1 MSQLIIGLRVLKRQG
16 LYGLMAVLGLAIGLA
31 VAITALLYTW
41 QETHYDS
48 HIPRSDRIFLID
60 SKITVP
66 GRTESVVATVPGALS
81 EALRGVVPGLEDT
94 ARLWRQWSSI
104 RIDDRF
110 NFNLQVIGVE
120 SGWVEMIDLPMVSG
134 TSSTFGDDTS
144 SVLISEAMATRL
156 YGDQVAVGQTFEL
169 DQNAMVVTGVYRNFP
184 TASHMVADVIIPIKA
199 AAILNRG
206 ISLDDNWRSLN
217 VFTYLL
223 LEPGA
228 DVAAV
233 EQLVE
238 NTLYQNLQLD
248 GRLAPET
255 TAEDIVTIS
264 LQRLSDLHLNDRT
277 YNWGI
282 KPPAD
287 KLKLAVFSAIAVL
300 IVVIACINHIN
311 LSTIRSIERA
321 REVALRRIHGAG
333 RKQLIMQFLLEA
345 SVLAL
350 VALVLAVT
358 IVELSSSY
366 TSELL
371 QTQLDLSALTAP
383 SFLLWMAALILLVIG
398 SAGLYPAIIVSAV
411 MPGRLLASNS
421 RGAKG
426 NARMRS
432 ALVVFQFSISIMLAI
447 GAAVIWSQLR
457 YARTADLGFNAENV
471 QMLYGVGR
479 GPARTIALTRGL
491 EQSIGGLPGIVAVS
505 ASNSTPAW
513 DYVPEVSIRRPSEA
527 PESAQTMGRISV
539 GLDFFDLLE
548 MKPVAGRLFSED
560 YGVDRGQ
567 WELETRGSL
576 ALPIIINERAVASLG
591 FSAADDAIGQQIQF
605 TVSQQNDRVAE
616 IVGVVKNIHFKSL
629 KNAIQPM
636 VYYPDPAIFSVIL
649 VRLDPN
655 QREIGLQSIEQGW
668 NQVMPN
674 QPLSGDFLS
683 SALAEQ
689 YDSEAQ
695 ELKTVSVLAGL
706 GILIAIFG
714 QYGLAAYSAQSRRR
728 EISIRKVLGA
738 RVRDILQLFVWQFSK
753 PVFLAMLVAWPF
765 AFFAMT
771 MWLEN
776 FVYRVIPNPLW
787 FVLAGVFALTI
798 ALLTVAGHALK
809 AARTAPVEALRHE

>member
-1 MSQLIIGLRVLKRQG
+1 MPQLIIGLRVLKRQG

-120 SGWVEMIDLPMVSG
+120 AAWVEMIDLPMVSG

-311 LSTIRSIERA
+311 LSTIRSIERT

-345 SVLAL
+345 SVLAM
-350 VALVLAVT
+350 VALVLALT

-432 ALVVFQFSISIMLAI
+432 ALVVFQFSVSIMLAI

-576 ALPIIINERAVASLG
+576 ALPIIINERALASLG

-655 QREIGLQSIEQGW
+655 QREIGLQSVEQGW

-689 YDSEAQ
+689 YDSETQ